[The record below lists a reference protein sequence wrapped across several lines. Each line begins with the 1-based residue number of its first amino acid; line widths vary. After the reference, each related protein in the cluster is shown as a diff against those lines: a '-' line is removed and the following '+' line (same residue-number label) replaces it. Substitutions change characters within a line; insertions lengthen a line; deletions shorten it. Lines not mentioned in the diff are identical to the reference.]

1 MPNNYES
8 RDSTKYYSLKKALA
22 KEMKKP
28 NKDKEVMLMLEIEIK
43 KLEPKLN
50 LSTKNVG

>member
-1 MPNNYES
+1 MES
-8 RDSTKYYSLKKALA
+8 RDSARYYSLKKALS
-22 KEMKKP
+22 KELKSKTP
-28 NKDKEVMLMLEIEIK
+28 DKERLLMLEIEIK